1 MTALHR
7 DRDWIQAH
15 IPHHG
20 NMCLLHA
27 VHHWDATDIYCSAL
41 SHVAPDH
48 PLRNAHG
55 LPISAGIE
63 YAAQAMAV
71 HGALLAPPDQ
81 VPQVG
86 YLTSVRNVEW
96 WTPRLD
102 DAGAEL
108 TVLATRV
115 SGNEASL
122 LYDFRILC
130 QDRLLLRGRAGV
142 MVKPPAAPGN
152 SIAPL

>member
-1 MTALHR
+1 MKI
-7 DRDWIQAH
+7 DRDWIAAH

-20 NMCLLHA
+20 SMCLLHA
-27 VHHWDATDIYCSAL
+27 VNDWDESEICCSAR
-41 SHVAPDH
+41 SHGALDN

-71 HGALLAPPDQ
+71 HGALLAPVERP
-81 VPQVG
+81 PQVG

-96 WTPRLD
+96 LTPRLD
-102 DAGAEL
+102 DAGAEI
-108 TVLATRV
+108 TIRATRL

-122 LYDFRILC
+122 LYDFSILC
-130 QDRLLLRGRAGV
+130 QDRLLLRGRASV
-142 MVKPPAAPGN
+142 LLQPPPAPQPALARP
-152 SIAPL
+152 